1 MNDLEHGFLSTFF
14 YTLEHEFDSY
24 KAAILEHHNCS
35 IFIGKTK
42 KMPCFGLVDQTEL
55 LHYIHLVLISCPL
68 RPKSTSSSPGFQF
81 AWNCVRERHLLISY
95 IFLRKDFKNGTF

>member
-1 MNDLEHGFLSTFF
+1 MDDLEHGFLSTFF
-14 YTLEHEFDSY
+14 YTIEHEFDSY

-35 IFIGKTK
+35 TFIGKTK
-42 KMPCFGLVDQTEL
+42 KLPYFGLVDQTEL
-55 LHYIHLVLISCPL
+55 LQYT
-68 RPKSTSSSPGFQF
+68 RPNILSSKTNSTPSSPGFQF